1 MNKNELFEVQKDVI
15 EKVFELEN
23 IKRREYLAQ
32 YKYIVIFNEYIV
44 EQAKLKYE
52 NIYMLEGIKA
62 KSNNIEFDVNS
73 KKEEL
78 ENKLV
83 SFKRN
88 YEMAKQVLDVYDKYN
103 DEKISLL
110 DEVYKDF
117 VSKYHPAINVKSSQ
131 QQVQVYQMLTSVYLV
146 GEVDEFI
153 KMYDEAKG
161 VLEELVIE
169 EDETEILDV
178 YSKTIA
184 NLENIIAKRKES
196 LPLRY
201 EEIVYDE
208 SKITSELSRFREA
221 IYELRNINKNLRLDW
236 QLNYNNEF

>member
-78 ENKLV
+78 EAKMV
-83 SFKRN
+83 GFKRHQD
-88 YEMAKQVLDVYDKYN
+88 MAKQVLDIYDKYSV
-103 DEKISLL
+103 EKLEELESI
-110 DEVYKDF
+110 YKEF
-117 VSKYHPAINVKSSQ
+117 VSKYHPAINVKSSKE
-131 QQVQVYQMLTSVYLV
+131 QVQVYQMLTSVYLV